1 MSSVRQRHGYP
12 FLSLAGISI
21 GYAKENVTPYMHA
34 MVYHV
39 PRFLA
44 KLQGIKKFTGQGV
57 EKNNDDCRR
66 IHLQKSNKWD
76 AAKDVLLVSK
86 RLELLSECERTPRNY
101 KKRNAEYWETTIKE
115 KRACRSAAM
124 KDNSTNDV
132 ANMATE
138 NIKAKL
144 VEMGIRTRLRNVKRL
159 QELLENAL
167 ELASQTY

>member
-1 MSSVRQRHGYP
+1 M
-12 FLSLAGISI
+12 
-21 GYAKENVTPYMHA
+21 
-34 MVYHV
+34 
-39 PRFLA
+39 
-44 KLQGIKKFTGQGV
+44 

-115 KRACRSAAM
+115 KRACRRAAM
-124 KDNSTNDV
+124 KDSSSPADPNSTDDV
-132 ANMATE
+132 ANMTPE

-144 VEMGIRTRLRNVKRL
+144 AEMGIKTRLRNVKRL

-167 ELASQTY
+167 ELASQTHK